1 MLCDYKQKMITRV
14 RKSKPE
20 GPENPGIPGFPSFRK
35 TQGAEIPTFRKNS
48 EFQTPSFRV
57 SGKSERFRVVVRV
70 SLEFRDSA
78 KIPSFSKEEPKNSEI
93 QDGKFRDSGKIPS
106 FSPKEIPSFRRN
118 GVNASRHER
127 SGCRILGDGRA
138 VRTL

>member
-1 MLCDYKQKMITRV
+1 MPRNSDFQEKFRV
-14 RKSKPE
+14 SGR
-20 GPENPGIPGFPSFRK
+20 
-35 TQGAEIPTFRKNS
+35 NS

-106 FSPKEIPSFRRN
+106 FSQHNFPSFRRN
-118 GVNASRHER
+118 GGVFCFRNVCTIASSAHPLPFLGGIPMVSFDFIDRDVFR
-127 SGCRILGDGRA
+127 RIVSQL
-138 VRTL
+138 